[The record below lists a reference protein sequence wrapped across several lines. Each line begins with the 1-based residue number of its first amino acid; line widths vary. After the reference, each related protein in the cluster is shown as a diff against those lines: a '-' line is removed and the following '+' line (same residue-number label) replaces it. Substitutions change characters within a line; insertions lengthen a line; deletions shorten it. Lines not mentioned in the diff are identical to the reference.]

1 MRASALAVS
10 LHPRSV
16 PARRAAAVVATGVAV
31 GLVANLAFG
40 VIHALLLV
48 PIWRQL
54 AGGIPFA
61 LLAAIGLAWAF
72 DSVADARGWRTAADG
87 ARFGLAMFA
96 TLLPAAAVD
105 AWMRSSGLRL
115 GDTTIGMI
123 AAVLLF
129 AASGAAA
136 GVLLSR
142 RGSAVFS
149 FGLAALA
156 LMAVAGGPLPV
167 ARSVRAL
174 ELSLGI
180 GVICVVSGA
189 LLARARTF
197 VLEEIP

>member
-1 MRASALAVS
+1 MRAPALAVS

-16 PARRAAAVVATGVAV
+16 PARRAAAVVATGLAI

-40 VIHALLLV
+40 VIHALLIV

-54 AGGIPFA
+54 AGGLPFA
-61 LLAAIGLAWAF
+61 VLAAIGLAWAF

-105 AWMRSSGLRL
+105 AWMRSNGLRL

-123 AAVLLF
+123 AAVLMF

-136 GVLLSR
+136 GVMLSR
-142 RGSAVFS
+142 RGSAVIS

-197 VLEEIP
+197 VLGEIP